1 MTGGEANLQRAQG
14 AFGSTKSR
22 PPWSDSTTRPD
33 PGRNGAGPLGE
44 TGLTPGAHTAV
55 SSYQRWHGTEAI
67 VRGGR
72 GAAAARA
79 GPRDSEGLRARE
91 RGWAVGPT
99 RQRVFYALG
108 RARTGDKPRLGRNG
122 VCRPKPDSLF
132 FSFLIFCLYS
142 ILNSL

>member
-79 GPRDSEGLRARE
+79 DPRDSEGLR
-91 RGWAVGPT
+91 V
-99 RQRVFYALG
+99 
-108 RARTGDKPRLGRNG
+108 
-122 VCRPKPDSLF
+122 
-132 FSFLIFCLYS
+132 
-142 ILNSL
+142 